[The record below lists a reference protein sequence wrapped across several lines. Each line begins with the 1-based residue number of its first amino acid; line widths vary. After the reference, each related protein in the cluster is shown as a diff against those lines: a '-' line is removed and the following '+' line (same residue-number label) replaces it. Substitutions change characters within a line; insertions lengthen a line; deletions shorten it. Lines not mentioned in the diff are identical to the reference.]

1 MNQSHQPLGSA
12 GFTKTF
18 QSSKQIIKGAGDT
31 SKSRIDV
38 VVEEVEQRLAQGI
51 PNYHTL
57 KLAIIGK
64 AYAGKKTHAKKIM
77 EKYAGKL

>member
-1 MNQSHQPLGSA
+1 
-12 GFTKTF
+12 
-18 QSSKQIIKGAGDT
+18 
-31 SKSRIDV
+31 
-38 VVEEVEQRLAQGI
+38 LAQGI